1 MLTLAAATALLCF
14 PLDVRLDRSPHDG
27 IHLWIAGE
35 ALARGRRNRNADND
49 RDDRNDRN
57 SNSDNN
63 RNSDNGRSS
72 DNARNSDTD
81 NNARSSDN
89 NRGSGR
95 RDDGPRSGDRDND
108 SPPRTLAETIERWV
122 KPSDDKPERP
132 APSTGPSSN
141 TPPVGKKAG
150 DETKPTPGRP
160 ASTPPGK
167 AVVPAA
173 GKATAKSPT
182 PSLGI
187 SGWTHDIG
195 NKPHAPHE
203 ILGVHLSTKGLQAV
217 MNLGYAVPPQ
227 PKNSLGVTRLYLPQ
241 GLEAEQAQAMLQKE
255 LPKERFELNKIYRV
269 YRSANQ
275 NSSGSAH
282 GVVPASTAPSCTG
295 SRCIPRD
302 LLGWSMEELRGCSGG
317 VSVGILDTGIDHE
330 HPSIKHRFSGVFI
343 PEGRKPAPSWH
354 GTAVFALLAG
364 NPKSGTPGLIPN
376 AGIYHASIFFSDQ
389 SGDFATDTH
398 VLLQA
403 LDWMENMGVKIVN
416 MSFAGPRDALVE
428 QMITRLS
435 AKGMIFIA
443 AAGNDG
449 PTAEPAF
456 PAAYRQV
463 IAVTAVKA
471 DRRVYPFANR
481 GRHIDVAAPGVD
493 IWTAVPGAREGYYSG
508 TSFAAPFVTALVAT
522 IYKQRPIAVKEQ
534 LLDRLEYDDLG
545 IPGRD
550 STYGRGLPIAPKTCD
565 ATPAWGTTTVNGPA
579 TRPPAAVSAGFR

>member
-1 MLTLAAATALLCF
+1 
-14 PLDVRLDRSPHDG
+14 
-27 IHLWIAGE
+27 
-35 ALARGRRNRNADND
+35 
-49 RDDRNDRN
+49 
-57 SNSDNN
+57 
-63 RNSDNGRSS
+63 
-72 DNARNSDTD
+72 
-81 NNARSSDN
+81 
-89 NRGSGR
+89 
-95 RDDGPRSGDRDND
+95 
-108 SPPRTLAETIERWV
+108 
-122 KPSDDKPERP
+122 
-132 APSTGPSSN
+132 
-141 TPPVGKKAG
+141 
-150 DETKPTPGRP
+150 
-160 ASTPPGK
+160 
-167 AVVPAA
+167 
-173 GKATAKSPT
+173 
-182 PSLGI
+182 
-187 SGWTHDIG
+187 
-195 NKPHAPHE
+195 
-203 ILGVHLSTKGLQAV
+203 
-217 MNLGYAVPPQ
+217 
-227 PKNSLGVTRLYLPQ
+227 
-241 GLEAEQAQAMLQKE
+241 
-255 LPKERFELNKIYRV
+255 
-269 YRSANQ
+269 
-275 NSSGSAH
+275 
-282 GVVPASTAPSCTG
+282 
-295 SRCIPRD
+295 
-302 LLGWSMEELRGCSGG
+302 MEDLRGCSGG

-403 LDWMENMGVKIVN
+403 LDWMETMDVKIVN

-435 AKGMIFIA
+435 GKGMIFIA

-471 DRRVYPFANR
+471 DRRVYPYANR

-522 IYKQRPIAVKEQ
+522 IYKQRPIAAKEQ

-550 STYGRGLPIAPKTCD
+550 STYGRGLPIAPRTCD
-565 ATPAWGTTTVNGPA
+565 ATPAWGTTTVNSPPA
-579 TRPPAAVSAGFR
+579 RPPTAVSAGFR